1 MGDRQA
7 GRPWTQGH
15 CLSGDARHS
24 TPCHLWTPLQD
35 AVDVNSFYLD
45 RPLIFAHRGAG
56 HEAPDNTLPAFL
68 LAAELGADGVE
79 LDVQLTSD
87 GELVVIHDFVLE
99 TTTDGQ
105 GPVRDRTLAELKG
118 LDAGSWFDPVFS
130 GQRIPTLQE
139 VIDAVGHRLLLNIE
153 LKTTSLQDDGLAA
166 AVVRVI
172 EDNHLLDQTIV
183 SSFNPLAVWRV
194 KVKNPWIFTGLLY
207 APQMPI
213 VARRPWLR
221 HLVQPDALHPHH
233 SLVDEQYVRWAKERG
248 YRVHT
253 WTVDEPGDMWQL
265 KQRGVDLIITNRP
278 DILGQVL
285 GTGQDREQP
294 ATLQLPSTSRLRGE

>member
-1 MGDRQA
+1 V
-7 GRPWTQGH
+7 H
-15 CLSGDARHS
+15 
-24 TPCHLWTPLQD
+24 QD
-35 AVDVNSFYLD
+35 GVDVSSFYLD
-45 RPLIFAHRGAG
+45 RPLNFAHRGARL
-56 HEAPDNTLPAFL
+56 EAPDNTLPAFL
-68 LAAELGADGVE
+68 LAAELGADGIE
-79 LDVQLTSD
+79 FDVQLTRD

-105 GPVRDRTLAELKG
+105 GPVRDRTLAELKE

-130 GQRIPTLQE
+130 RERIPTLQE
-139 VIDAVGHRLLLNIE
+139 VIEAVGHRLLLNIE

-166 AVVRVI
+166 AVVRSI

-207 APQMPI
+207 GPQMPI

-233 SLVDEQYVRWAKERG
+233 TLVNEQHMSWARKQG

-253 WTVDEPGDMWQL
+253 WMVDEPGEMRQL
-265 KQRGVDLIITNRP
+265 MHQGVDLIITARP
-278 DILGQVL
+278 DILAQVL
-285 GTGQDREQP
+285 GTGPCQGQP
-294 ATLQLPSTSRLRGE
+294 ANHQLPPTLRLRGE

>member
-7 GRPWTQGH
+7 GWPRTQSH
-15 CLSGDARHS
+15 CLRGDAGHP
-24 TPCHLWTPLQD
+24 TPCWLWTVLQD
-35 AVDVNSFYLD
+35 GVDVNSFYLD
-45 RPLIFAHRGAG
+45 RPLVFAHRGAS

-68 LAAELGADGVE
+68 LAAELGADGIE
-79 LDVQLTSD
+79 LDVQLTRD

-105 GPVRDRTLAELKG
+105 GLVRDRTLAELRE
-118 LDAGSWFDPVFS
+118 LDAGGWFDPVFS

-139 VIDAVGHRLLLNIE
+139 VIEAVGHRLLLNIE
-153 LKTTSLQDDGLAA
+153 LKTTSLGDDGLAA
-166 AVVRVI
+166 AVVRAI

-207 APQMPI
+207 APQASI

-221 HLVQPDALHPHH
+221 HLVQPDALHPHY
-233 SLVDEQYVRWAKERG
+233 SLVDEQHVHWAKERG

-265 KQRGVDLIITNRP
+265 KQRGVDLIITKCP
-278 DILGQVL
+278 DILARVL
-285 GTGQDREQP
+285 GAGPGQEQQATYRRP
-294 ATLQLPSTSRLRGE
+294 AAPRL

>member
-1 MGDRQA
+1 M
-7 GRPWTQGH
+7 H
-15 CLSGDARHS
+15 
-24 TPCHLWTPLQD
+24 QD
-35 AVDVNSFYLD
+35 GVDVSSFYPD
-45 RPLIFAHRGAG
+45 RPLNFAHRGAR

-68 LAAELGADGVE
+68 LAAELGADGIE
-79 LDVQLTSD
+79 LDVQLTRD

-105 GPVRDRTLAELKG
+105 GPVRDRTLAELKE

-139 VIDAVGHRLLLNIE
+139 VIEVVGHRLLLNIE
-153 LKTTSLQDDGLAA
+153 LKTTSLQDDGLVA
-166 AVVRVI
+166 AVVRTI

-221 HLVQPDALHPHH
+221 HLVQPDALHPHYT
-233 SLVDEQYVRWAKERG
+233 LVDEQRVHWAKKRG

-253 WTVDEPGDMWQL
+253 WTVDEPGDMRQL
-265 KQRGVDLIITNRP
+265 IRQGVDLIITTRP
-278 DILGQVL
+278 DILAQVL
-285 GTGQDREQP
+285 RSGPGQGQ
-294 ATLQLPSTSRLRGE
+294 PSTPHIRGE